1 MENSHV
7 RLLVLFSFLAFRL
20 SSYAQFKES
29 DFHCLRDSVI
39 SQTKYGSVYIT
50 KDHQC
55 QLYDWFYPNPK
66 GWMKAEGIFENFP
79 ELSDACSPKISIGN
93 IPRYWNSLQEYK
105 GQYYVY
111 GPSDWMGNRPE
122 FISDS
127 FLIEIASDFG
137 YFSIKKQALVSP
149 HELHLTLDLYGEE
162 AQLRI
167 RMLSYPKG
175 AALWEYSIKSESWSE
190 LKVSSD
196 FVRNYDMINN
206 DCVNQKCFQEFQFDE
221 IDLSRLKFAD

>member
-1 MENSHV
+1 M
-7 RLLVLFSFLAFRL
+7 RFLILITLLCLHL
-20 SSYAQFKES
+20 STLAQFKES
-29 DFHCLRDSVI
+29 DFHCRRDSLI
-39 SQTKYGSVYIT
+39 SQTTYGSVYLT
-50 KDHQC
+50 KDDQC
-55 QLYDWFYPNPK
+55 ELYDWLCPNPNE
-66 GWMKAEGIFENFP
+66 WMKAEGIVGNFP

-93 IPRYWNSLQEYK
+93 IPRYWNSLYEYK

-127 FLIEIASDFG
+127 FLIEIASDFA

-149 HELHLTLDLYGEE
+149 HELYLTLDLYGEE

-190 LKVSSD
+190 LKISSE
-196 FVRNYDMINN
+196 FVREFDLINN
-206 DCVNQKCFQEFQFDE
+206 DCVNQKCYQEFHFDQT
-221 IDLSRLKFAD
+221 DLSRLRFVD

>member
-1 MENSHV
+1 M
-7 RLLVLFSFLAFRL
+7 RFLILITLLCLHL
-20 SSYAQFKES
+20 STLAQFKES
-29 DFHCLRDSVI
+29 DFHCRRDSVI
-39 SQTKYGSVYIT
+39 SQTTYGSVYLT

-55 QLYDWFYPNPK
+55 ELYDWLCPNPK
-66 GWMKAEGIFENFP
+66 EWMKAEEIVENFP

-127 FLIEIASDFG
+127 FLIEIASDFA

-149 HELHLTLDLYGEE
+149 HELYLTLDLYGEE

-190 LKVSSD
+190 LKVSSE
-196 FVRNYDMINN
+196 FVREFDLINN
-206 DCVNQKCFQEFQFDE
+206 DCVNQKCFQEFHFDQT
-221 IDLSRLKFAD
+221 DLSRLKFMD

>member
-1 MENSHV
+1 M
-7 RLLVLFSFLAFRL
+7 RLLVFMTLLCLHL
-20 SSYAQFKES
+20 SSLAQFKES
-29 DFHCLRDSVI
+29 DFHCRRDSII
-39 SQTKYGSVYIT
+39 SQTTYGSVYIT

-55 QLYDWFYPNPK
+55 ELYDWLCPNPK
-66 GWMKAEGIFENFP
+66 GWMKAEGIFENFS

-93 IPRYWNSLQEYK
+93 IPRYWNSLYEYK

-149 HELHLTLDLYGEE
+149 HELHLTLDLFGEE
-162 AQLRI
+162 AQLWI
-167 RMLSYPKG
+167 RLLKFPEG
-175 AALWEYSIKSESWSE
+175 ASLWEYAIKNESWSE
-190 LKVSSD
+190 LKVSSK

-206 DCVNQKCFQEFQFDE
+206 DCVNQKCFQEFQLDQT
-221 IDLSRLKFAD
+221 DLSRLKFMD

>member
-1 MENSHV
+1 M
-7 RLLVLFSFLAFRL
+7 RFLILIILLCLHL
-20 SSYAQFKES
+20 STLAQFKES
-29 DFHCLRDSVI
+29 DFHCRRDSII
-39 SQTKYGSVYIT
+39 SQTTYGSVYLT

-55 QLYDWFYPNPK
+55 ELYAWLCPNPNE
-66 GWMKAEGIFENFP
+66 WMKAEEIVENFS

-111 GPSDWMGNRPE
+111 GPSDWMSNRPE

-127 FLIEIASDFG
+127 FLIEIASDFA

-149 HELHLTLDLYGEE
+149 HELYLTLDLYGEA

-167 RMLSYPKG
+167 RMLTYPKG

-190 LKVSSD
+190 LKISSE
-196 FVRNYDMINN
+196 FVREYDLINN
-206 DCVNQKCFQEFQFDE
+206 DCVNQKCFQEFHFDQT
-221 IDLSRLKFAD
+221 DLSRLKFMD

>member
-1 MENSHV
+1 MFMVQVIGCPTDPN
-7 RLLVLFSFLAFRL
+7 LFQTPFSSKSPPTSATFRL
-20 SSYAQFKES
+20 
-29 DFHCLRDSVI
+29 
-39 SQTKYGSVYIT
+39 
-50 KDHQC
+50 
-55 QLYDWFYPNPK
+55 
-66 GWMKAEGIFENFP
+66 
-79 ELSDACSPKISIGN
+79 
-93 IPRYWNSLQEYK
+93 
-105 GQYYVY
+105 
-111 GPSDWMGNRPE
+111 
-122 FISDS
+122 
-127 FLIEIASDFG
+127 
-137 YFSIKKQALVSP
+137 KKKALVSP

>member
-1 MENSHV
+1 M
-7 RLLVLFSFLAFRL
+7 RFLILIILLCLHL
-20 SSYAQFKES
+20 STLAQFKES
-29 DFHCLRDSVI
+29 DFHCRRDSII
-39 SQTKYGSVYIT
+39 SQTTYGSVYLT

-55 QLYDWFYPNPK
+55 ELYAWLCPNPNE
-66 GWMKAEGIFENFP
+66 WMKAEEIVEDFS

-111 GPSDWMGNRPE
+111 GPSDWMSNRPE

-127 FLIEIASDFG
+127 FLIEIASDFA

-149 HELHLTLDLYGEE
+149 HELYLTLDLYGEE

-167 RMLSYPKG
+167 RMLTYPKG

-190 LKVSSD
+190 LKISSE
-196 FVRNYDMINN
+196 FVREFDLINN
-206 DCVNQKCFQEFQFDE
+206 DCVNQKCFQEFHFDQT
-221 IDLSRLKFAD
+221 DLSRLKFMD

>member
-1 MENSHV
+1 M
-7 RLLVLFSFLAFRL
+7 RFLILITLLCLHL
-20 SSYAQFKES
+20 STLAQFKES
-29 DFHCLRDSVI
+29 DFHCRRDSVI
-39 SQTKYGSVYIT
+39 SQATYGSVYLT

-55 QLYDWFYPNPK
+55 ELYDWLCPNPK
-66 GWMKAEGIFENFP
+66 EWMKAAEIVENFP

-127 FLIEIASDFG
+127 FLIEIASDFA

-149 HELHLTLDLYGEE
+149 HELYLTLDLYGEE

-167 RMLSYPKG
+167 RMLTYPKG

-190 LKVSSD
+190 LKVSSE
-196 FVRNYDMINN
+196 FVREFDLINN
-206 DCVNQKCFQEFQFDE
+206 DCVNQKCFQEFHFDQT
-221 IDLSRLKFAD
+221 DLSRLKFMD

>member
-1 MENSHV
+1 M
-7 RLLVLFSFLAFRL
+7 RFLILIILLCLHL
-20 SSYAQFKES
+20 STLAQFKES
-29 DFHCLRDSVI
+29 DFHCRRDSII
-39 SQTKYGSVYIT
+39 SQTTYGSVYLT

-55 QLYDWFYPNPK
+55 ELYAWLCPNPNE
-66 GWMKAEGIFENFP
+66 WMKAEEIVENFS

-111 GPSDWMGNRPE
+111 GPSDWMSNRPE

-127 FLIEIASDFG
+127 FLIEIASDFA
-137 YFSIKKQALVSP
+137 YFSIIKQALVSP
-149 HELHLTLDLYGEE
+149 HELYLTLDLYGEA

-167 RMLSYPKG
+167 RMLTYPKG

-190 LKVSSD
+190 LKISSE
-196 FVRNYDMINN
+196 FVREYDLINN
-206 DCVNQKCFQEFQFDE
+206 DCVNQKCFQEFHFD
-221 IDLSRLKFAD
+221 